1 MNKEQWETHVEA
13 CNASGLNKSEYAKQH
28 DLVYHNFIYWAQK
41 LAKKPTSDFVA
52 VTVKPTESANVTTK
66 PQRVKAAN
74 EILGVV
80 EFPNGARLVIHSPD
94 LIAQLPVLL
103 TPKV

>member
-1 MNKEQWETHVEA
+1 MNKNQWETHVEA

-41 LAKKPTSDFVA
+41 LAKKPASDFVA
-52 VTVKPTESANVTTK
+52 VTVKPTAPADVIAKSK
-66 PQRVKAAN
+66 PVKAAN

-103 TPKV
+103 TCKV